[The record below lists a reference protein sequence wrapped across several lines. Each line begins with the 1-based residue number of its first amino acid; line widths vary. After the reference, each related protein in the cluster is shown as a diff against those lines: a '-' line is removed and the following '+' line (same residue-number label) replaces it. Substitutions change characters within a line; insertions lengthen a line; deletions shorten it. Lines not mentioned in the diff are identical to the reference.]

1 MEEDK
6 KLDPRDLDGDG
17 KVTLEE
23 KIKFAAGQASKKLND
38 VVDEVKGKIENLTNK
53 K

>member
-1 MEEDK
+1 MEEQK
-6 KLDPRDLDGDG
+6 NLDPRDLDGDG

-23 KIKFAAGQASKKLND
+23 KIKYVAGEASKKLND
-38 VVDEVKGKIENLTNK
+38 VVGEVKGKIENLTGK

>member
-1 MEEDK
+1 MEEEK

-23 KIKFAAGQASKKLND
+23 KFKYAVSQAKEKLEE
-38 VVDEVKGKIENLTNK
+38 VVEEAKGKVENLTGK